1 MHFGHFYVA
10 KAIYALL
17 AHFCRKNDLPAL
29 SGKFL
34 PFIFCRPESFEFLCL
49 CYRYYVWILWML
61 RMLWI
66 LWILVWHNP
75 SIKYLAEV
83 PSKMHFVGPTR
94 FIMPLEN
101 LLIYFFKK
109 RKSYNIIPLYDRWWY
124 KVTVWRWAK
133 STCYKSQLCH
143 YWNLLMLKEWFRGES
158 KSKSSINHFNVS
170 GLWRG

>member
-1 MHFGHFYVA
+1 MAWKQKQFMHFGHIYVT

-34 PFIFCRPESFEFLCL
+34 PFIFCPPESFEFLCL

-94 FIMPLEN
+94 FIIPLEN
-101 LLIYFFKK
+101 LLIIFFSKK
-109 RKSYNIIPLYDRWWY
+109 VSPLCLSMIDDDIKSLSGGEP
-124 KVTVWRWAK
+124 
-133 STCYKSQLCH
+133 SQLVTKVNCVIT
-143 YWNLLMLKEWFRGES
+143 EIF
-158 KSKSSINHFNVS
+158 
-170 GLWRG
+170 

>member
-1 MHFGHFYVA
+1 MAWKQKQFMHFGHFYVA

-101 LLIYFFKK
+101 LLIYFFLKK
-109 RKSYNIIPLYDRWWY
+109 GSPTTLSLSMTDGDIKSLSGGEP
-124 KVTVWRWAK
+124 
-133 STCYKSQLCH
+133 SQLVTKVNCVIT
-143 YWNLLMLKEWFRGES
+143 EIF
-158 KSKSSINHFNVS
+158 
-170 GLWRG
+170 